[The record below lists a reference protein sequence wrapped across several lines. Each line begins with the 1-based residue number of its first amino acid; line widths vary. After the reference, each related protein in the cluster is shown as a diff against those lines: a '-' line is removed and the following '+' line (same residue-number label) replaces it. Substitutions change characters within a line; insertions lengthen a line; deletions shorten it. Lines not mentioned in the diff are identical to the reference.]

1 VVVCPLRLSK
11 CGVERVTTSC
21 SRICASFWEDT
32 CGRIPIWDN
41 SLPESNPLR
50 KRETDRRNALVMQVI
65 KEAAETEE
73 NVAWR
78 TDWRK

>member
-1 VVVCPLRLSK
+1 MRLLK
-11 CGVERVTTSC
+11 AGVWLLVGTGAAALCWAVAAPGPHRS
-21 SRICASFWEDT
+21 DT
-32 CGRIPIWDN
+32 IRKE
-41 SLPESNPLR
+41 LPESNPLR